1 MRFQPALIKK
11 IGMKRCCF
19 LIFLLLMSI
28 YGKSQITYTL
38 DDCRRMATTHN
49 NEVKIAN
56 EKVNEAESLNKAA
69 KTQYLPSFSASGGY
83 VRNQKNISLLGSDQ
97 YLPVYTTSTDG
108 TVNFAKSVNNSWTI
122 VNGSPT
128 PLDANGVPFNP
139 TKNPEKIIWKNLAY
153 IPKSA
158 FEFDSRNIYAG
169 SIMMTQPLFMGGK
182 ILELNRIAESS
193 KKIAKAS
200 MEGKISETLL
210 NTDEAYWRI
219 VSLVNKE
226 KLAKK
231 YVELLKKI
239 DCDLEKSVEIGVATK
254 SDVLTVKV
262 KLNESEMSLLQVQ
275 DGLSLSRMAL
285 CQICGL
291 PLDSEFKLAD
301 EDFESTL
308 STESNFATQN
318 ANVENRYEVKS
329 LEEAVKI
336 ADANK
341 KIMMSRFLPNA
352 ALTAGYITSNPN
364 MYNGFQDKFD
374 GQFQVGIAVTVP
386 IFHWGER
393 IHTLKSAQNA
403 KNIAQFQLEDAKEKI
418 ELDIT
423 QATFKSREAVK
434 KVKITTTNMD
444 KANENLKY
452 ANLGFDSGIITT
464 STLLEAQTAW
474 LKANSDNI
482 DAQIDV
488 QLCNVYLKKALGDL
502 K

>member
-1 MRFQPALIKK
+1 
-11 IGMKRCCF
+11 
-19 LIFLLLMSI
+19 MSI
-28 YGKSQITYTL
+28 YSISQNTYTL

-49 NEVKIAN
+49 KEVKIAN
-56 EKVNEAESLNKAA
+56 EKVKETESLNKAA
-69 KTQYLPSFSASGGY
+69 RTQYLPGFSASGGY
-83 VRNQKNISLLGSDQ
+83 VWNQKNISLLGSDQ
-97 YLPVYTTSTDG
+97 YLPVYATSADG
-108 TVNFAKSVNNSWTI
+108 SVNFAKSVNNSWTM
-122 VNGSPT
+122 VNGSPV
-128 PLDANGVPFNP
+128 PLDANGAPFDP
-139 TKNPEKIIWKNLAY
+139 TKNPEKISWKNLAY

-158 FEFDSRNIYAG
+158 FEFDSRNLFAG
-169 SIMMTQPLFMGGK
+169 AIMMTQPLYMGGK
-182 ILELNRIAESS
+182 IRELNRIAESS

-231 YVELLKKI
+231 YVELLKRI
-239 DCDLEKSVEIGVATK
+239 DCDIEKSVKIGVATK
-254 SDVLTVKV
+254 SDALTVKV
-262 KLNESEMSLLQVQ
+262 KLNEAEMSLLQVQ

-285 CQICGL
+285 SQICGL
-291 PLDSEFKLAD
+291 PLDSEFRLAD
-301 EDFESTL
+301 EKIESIP
-308 STESNFATQN
+308 SIESNITIQST
-318 ANVENRYEVKS
+318 NVENRYEVKS

-352 ALTAGYITSNPN
+352 GLTAGYITSNPN
-364 MYNGFQDKFD
+364 MYNGFQDQFD
-374 GQFQVGIAVTVP
+374 GQFQIGIAVSVP

-418 ELDIT
+418 ELDIS
-423 QATFKSREAVK
+423 QATFKTREAVK
-434 KVKITTTNMD
+434 KIKMTTSNMD

-452 ANLGFDSGIITT
+452 ANLGFESGIITT

-488 QLCNVYLKKALGDL
+488 QLCHAYLKKALGDL